1 VRLGASVAG
10 DRCSARIGKGTC
22 VLDVGCGSGEF
33 CRLAYAIGAHVSGID
48 AAEAMIE
55 LARVAVPQLLAV

>member
-1 VRLGASVAG
+1 V
-10 DRCSARIGKGTC
+10 ARIGKGTC

-55 LARVAVPQLLAV
+55 LA